1 MATSLVLT
9 FIGRDRPG
17 LVNAL
22 AGKVAAAGGNWL
34 GSRLAHLAGE
44 FAGIVLV
51 SVPDTKVF
59 DLTGALRELEKSDL
73 RVTVKAS
80 SAGGRKP
87 GETIVDLG
95 LVGHDRPGIV
105 RDVTE
110 TLLGLG
116 VSIEEF
122 ASDIESAPFT
132 GEEMFRVT
140 ARLAVP
146 EDVASEELRP
156 ALERLAA
163 EIMVDVTVKDAREH
177 A

>member
-22 AGKVAAAGGNWL
+22 AWKVAAAGGNWL
-34 GSRLAHLAGE
+34 NSRLAHLAGE

-51 SVPDTKVF
+51 SVPDAQVF
-59 DLTGALRELEKSDL
+59 ALTAALRELEESGL

-80 SAGGRKP
+80 RAGGGRLR
-87 GETIVDLG
+87 ETAIDLN

-110 TLLGLG
+110 VLLGLG

-122 ASDIESAPFT
+122 TSDIESAPFT
-132 GEEMFRVT
+132 GEEMFRLT
-140 ARLAVP
+140 ARLIVP
-146 EDVASEELRP
+146 ENVAGEELRA
-156 ALERLAA
+156 ALEKLAG
-163 EIMVDVTVKDAREH
+163 EIMVDVTVREVPEP